1 MTCCVFGFFPRTYG
15 HLLMQNSHLTVLRQA
30 TQLSLAQSES
40 AKALQGHTADTVG
53 VSLLSFQY
61 EDYKKLFS
69 LWDFFYHLC
78 DATTPRWRSAALS
91 ERQRVFAE
99 QSLTG
104 ARKYPE
110 NEACSCKQNP
120 SPIYNPTIFSHYS
133 ITAFGSVP
141 PAPDIFRSH
150 IHSFCVYVAAGSWC
164 SL

>member
-1 MTCCVFGFFPRTYG
+1 MTCCVFGFFPRAYG

-40 AKALQGHTADTVG
+40 AKALQSHTADNVG
-53 VSLLSFQY
+53 VSLLLFQY
-61 EDYKKLFS
+61 EDCKKNFRP
-69 LWDFFYHLC
+69 FR
-78 DATTPRWRSAALS
+78 TPCIIFVMPPHPGGGQQPFGLRSG
-91 ERQRVFAE
+91 
-99 QSLTG
+99 G

-110 NEACSCKQNP
+110 NEACSCKRNP
-120 SPIYNPTIFSHYS
+120 APIYNPTIFSHYS

-150 IHSFCVYVAAGSWC
+150 IHSFCVYVAAGSRC

>member
-1 MTCCVFGFFPRTYG
+1 MTCCVFGFFLRAYG
-15 HLLMQNSHLTVLRQA
+15 HLLMQNSHLTVLKQA

-40 AKALQGHTADTVG
+40 AKALQGHTADNVG
-53 VSLLSFQY
+53 VSLLLFQY
-61 EDYKKLFS
+61 EDCKKNFRP
-69 LWDFFYHLC
+69 FR
-78 DATTPRWRSAALS
+78 TPCIIFVMPPLPGGGQQPFGLRSG
-91 ERQRVFAE
+91 
-99 QSLTG
+99 G

-110 NEACSCKQNP
+110 NEAYSCKRNP

>member
-1 MTCCVFGFFPRTYG
+1 MTCCVFGFFLRAYG

-40 AKALQGHTADTVG
+40 AKALQGHTADNVG
-53 VSLLSFQY
+53 VSLLLFQY
-61 EDYKKLFS
+61 EDCKKNFRP
-69 LWDFFYHLC
+69 FR
-78 DATTPRWRSAALS
+78 TPCIIFVMPPHPGGGQQPFGLR
-91 ERQRVFAE
+91 FG
-99 QSLTG
+99 G

-110 NEACSCKQNP
+110 NEACSCKRNP

-133 ITAFGSVP
+133 ITAFGSVLP
-141 PAPDIFRSH
+141 VPDIFRSH

>member
-1 MTCCVFGFFPRTYG
+1 MTCCVFGFFPRAYG

-40 AKALQGHTADTVG
+40 AKALQGHTADNVG
-53 VSLLSFQY
+53 VSLLLFQY
-61 EDYKKLFS
+61 EDCKKNFRP
-69 LWDFFYHLC
+69 FR
-78 DATTPRWRSAALS
+78 TPCIIFVMPPRPDGGQQPFGLRSG
-91 ERQRVFAE
+91 
-99 QSLTG
+99 G

-150 IHSFCVYVAAGSWC
+150 IHSFYVYVAAGSRC